1 MRDSALKLTLNLV
14 VGIVDGVTPRRRRA
28 DAIVMITRESMRVC
42 DNRPRA
48 GPKWLEIAQETSH
61 DLV

>member
-1 MRDSALKLTLNLV
+1 MKLTLNLV
-14 VGIVDGVTPRRRRA
+14 VGIVDGVTRRRRRA

-42 DNRPRA
+42 DNRPRS
-48 GPKWLEIAQETSH
+48 GPKRLKIDQETTH

>member
-1 MRDSALKLTLNLV
+1 MKLTLNLV
-14 VGIVDGVTPRRRRA
+14 VGIVDGVTRRRRRV
-28 DAIVMITRESMRVC
+28 DAAVAIARESMRVR

-48 GPKWLEIAQETSH
+48 GPKRLKIDQETTH